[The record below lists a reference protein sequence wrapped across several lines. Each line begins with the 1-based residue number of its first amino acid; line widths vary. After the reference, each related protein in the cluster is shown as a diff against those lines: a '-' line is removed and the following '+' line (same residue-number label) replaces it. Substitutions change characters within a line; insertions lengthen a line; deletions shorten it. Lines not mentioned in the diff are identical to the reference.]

1 VIIALL
7 FVSLC
12 TFLAGGLIPAFLRRG
27 SGFAVVFGPV
37 ANIAGC
43 AVGLLGVILS
53 MIQGPAESGSIHWG
67 VPSGSLAVGIDP
79 LSALFALPVLVIS
92 ALCAVHGCG
101 YMKPQAARGKDMP
114 RFWAFCN
121 LLTGGMLLV
130 TAARNALLFL
140 LGWEVM
146 ALASFFLVLFD
157 SGREPVRRAAWIYLV
172 ATHLGTACI
181 LLLFSMLGS
190 GGSLEF
196 AGLSLPHPSLAGAA
210 FVLAL
215 LGFGTKAGFVPF
227 HVWLPEAH
235 PSAPSNVSA
244 VMSGVMIKTGIYGL
258 LRFMLFLGPPP
269 SWWGWTLLGAG
280 LLSGV
285 AGVLMALAQH
295 ELKRMLAYSSV
306 ENVGI
311 IGMGLGTGLLGIS
324 YGIPAMAFL
333 GFAGA
338 FLHVLNHSVFKS
350 LLFLAS
356 GAIGN
361 AAGTRELD
369 RLGGLMKRMPV
380 TGAAFLVGSA
390 AICGLPPLNGFVGEL
405 TAYLAAF
412 SGIVNGAGTQGALPG
427 MIAAGGLALMGGLAL
442 ACFTKAFGMAFLG
455 APRSAGAGKA
465 CESSF
470 SMRLPLV
477 VLSILCLLMG
487 LGGWLLVGLVEPVVG
502 TVTAGLG
509 YPLSTGVHAGF
520 AESTLRYVSIG
531 SVSVIAAGLLLLFAR
546 SRLLARRS
554 VTVAPTWGCGYGSP
568 EPSMQYT
575 ASSFADPLTGLFG
588 PALGTRRE
596 PASPGALF
604 PDRADF
610 SSNTPDAC
618 TERFYIPLFSG
629 MERFFKRL
637 RVIQHGRINLYVLS
651 IVVALAALLSWK
663 LG

>member
-1 VIIALL
+1 
-7 FVSLC
+7 
-12 TFLAGGLIPAFLRRG
+12 
-27 SGFAVVFGPV
+27 
-37 ANIAGC
+37 
-43 AVGLLGVILS
+43 
-53 MIQGPAESGSIHWG
+53 M
-67 VPSGSLAVGIDP
+67 AVGIDP

-92 ALCAVHGCG
+92 ALCALHGCG
-101 YMKPQAARGKDMP
+101 YMKPYAAKGKDMS
-114 RFWAFCN
+114 RFWAFYN
-121 LLTGGMLLV
+121 FLTGGMLLV
-130 TAARNALLFL
+130 TVARNALLFL

-157 SGREPVRRAAWIYLV
+157 AGREPVRRAAWIYLV

-190 GGSLEF
+190 GGSLDF
-196 AGLSLPHPSLAGAA
+196 TGLSLPDRSWAGAA

-215 LGFGTKAGFVPF
+215 VGFGTKAGFVPF

-258 LRFMLFLGPPP
+258 LRFILFMGPPP
-269 SWWGWTLLGAG
+269 AWWGWTLLGVG

-285 AGVLMALAQH
+285 AGVLMALSQH

-306 ENVGI
+306 ENIGI
-311 IGMGLGTGLLGIS
+311 IGMGLGLGLLGIS

-350 LLFLAS
+350 LLFLAA
-356 GAIGN
+356 GAIQN
-361 AAGTRELD
+361 ATGTRELD
-369 RLGGLMKRMPV
+369 QLGGLLKRMPV
-380 TGAAFLVGSA
+380 TGAAFLAGSV

-412 SGIVNGAGTQGALPG
+412 TGIQNGAGTQGALPG
-427 MIAAGGLALMGGLAL
+427 IIAIGGLALMGGLAL
-442 ACFTKAFGMAFLG
+442 ACFTKAFGIAFLG
-455 APRSAGAGKA
+455 EPRSPGAGSA
-465 CESSF
+465 RESHF
-470 SMRLPLV
+470 SMRFPLV
-477 VLSILCLLMG
+477 ALSLLCLLMG

-502 TVTAGLG
+502 MLTTGFGFPVA
-509 YPLSTGVHAGF
+509 TGVHASH
-520 AESTLRYVSIG
+520 AESTLRYASIG
-531 SVSVIAAGLLLLFAR
+531 SVSVIAAVLLLLFVR

-554 VTVAPTWGCGYGSP
+554 VTTAPTWGCGYGSP

-588 PALGTRRE
+588 PALGTGRNL
-596 PASPGALF
+596 ASPGGLF
-604 PDRADF
+604 PDRAGF
-610 SSNTPDAC
+610 SSDTPDAC
-618 TERFYIPLFSG
+618 TDRFYIPLFTG
-629 MERFFKRL
+629 MERLFKRL

-651 IVVALAALLSWK
+651 IVVALAALLAWK